1 VPDVGQPGLDAQA
14 QVIADY
20 LRMHIYTRAA
30 AASASLGACSESSC
44 EKNKNKKSS
53 AVLLP

>member
-44 EKNKNKKSS
+44 EKKNQKSS